1 MNGWRPFVG
10 LDGSGR
16 PFSKVLGE
24 LARNREATY
33 EITALWRCP
42 RALLLE
48 NLILYA
54 VVADIAVAM
63 IVSWRAMWKDN
74 E

>member
-1 MNGWRPFVG
+1 METCTCYV
-10 LDGSGR
+10 
-16 PFSKVLGE
+16 
-24 LARNREATY
+24 
-33 EITALWRCP
+33 
-42 RALLLE
+42 E

-63 IVSWRAMWKDN
+63 IVSWRGMWKGD